1 MSVIFTED
9 RGVPS
14 EIRNGDMSGYGRHF
28 ATGPSNVPGQFT
40 EQGAVAFMNAISP
53 FEFLKGLFVTKPQ
66 QEQAAQ
72 VALAQTQAGL
82 VAADTEARQK
92 TTRLLVGV
100 GAGLAGLMA
109 IALLVRGRRSSVAG
123 YSRSRRPRRSRR

>member
-9 RGVPS
+9 RSVPP
-14 EIRNGDMSGYGRHF
+14 ELRNGDMSGFGRHY
-28 ATGPSNVPGQFT
+28 AGPEFT
-40 EQGAVAFMNAISP
+40 EQGAVAFVQAISP
-53 FEFLKGLFVTKPQ
+53 WEFLKGLFVTKPQ

-82 VAADTEARQK
+82 IAADTAARQK

-109 IALLVRGRRSSVAG
+109 IALIARRRRSSVAG
-123 YSRSRRPRRSRR
+123 YRSRRSRRRRN

>member
-1 MSVIFTED
+1 MSIIFTED

-14 EIRNGDMSGYGRHF
+14 ELRNGDMSRYAHY
-28 ATGPSNVPGQFT
+28 AAGPSNVPGQFT
-40 EQGAVAFMNAISP
+40 EAGAVAFVNAISP
-53 FEFLKGLFVTKPQ
+53 FEFLKGLFITKPQ

-82 VAADTEARQK
+82 ISADTEARQR
-92 TTRLLVGV
+92 TTRLLVGA

-109 IALLVRGRRSSVAG
+109 IALILRGRRSSVAG
-123 YSRSRRPRRSRR
+123 YHRSRRSRRRRN